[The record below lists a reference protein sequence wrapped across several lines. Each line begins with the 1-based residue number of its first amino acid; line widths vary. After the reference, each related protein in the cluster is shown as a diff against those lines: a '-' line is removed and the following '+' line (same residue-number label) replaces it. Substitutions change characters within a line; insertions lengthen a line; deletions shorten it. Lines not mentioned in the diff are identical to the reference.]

1 MKKYVAVV
9 AFLFVLSG
17 AVACSGE
24 NPGTPQPTPSTG
36 AADGSAPPVDP
47 KVPRVAVPLDVSA
60 FESDPCKTVP
70 EAVATELDYLDPGVP
85 RTGPEDVEKAG
96 PACSWMIKGKG
107 KSVQVILGTGNRA
120 KGTGGLAGIYQAKA
134 AGKMP
139 FVEPAPEIE
148 GYPVVHAGL
157 SDRRATGSC
166 GLTVGIADDLTFAA
180 LASGY
185 EGEQDS
191 CGTAQQLAA
200 AVIKTLKGA

>member
-1 MKKYVAVV
+1 MKKYVAMA
-9 AFLFVLSG
+9 AFLLVSSG
-17 AVACSGE
+17 VAACSGE
-24 NPGTPQPTPSTG
+24 NGGTPQPTPGTG
-36 AADGSAPPVDP
+36 ASDSATAPVDP
-47 KVPRVAVPLDVSA
+47 KVPKVSVPLDVSA
-60 FESDPCKTVP
+60 FEGDPCKTVP
-70 EAVATELDYLDPGVP
+70 EALTTELGYADAGVP

-96 PACSWMIKGKG
+96 PACSWTIKGKG
-107 KSVQVILGTGNRA
+107 KSVQVILGTGTRA
-120 KGTGGLAGIYQAKA
+120 KGSGGLAGIYQAKT

-157 SDRRATGSC
+157 SDRRANGSC

-180 LASGY
+180 VASGY

-191 CGTAQQLAA
+191 CGTAQQFAA